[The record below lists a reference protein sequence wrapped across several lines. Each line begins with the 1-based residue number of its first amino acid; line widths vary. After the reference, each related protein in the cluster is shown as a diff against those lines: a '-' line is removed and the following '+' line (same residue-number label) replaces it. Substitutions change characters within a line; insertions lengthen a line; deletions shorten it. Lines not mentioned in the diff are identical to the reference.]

1 MHMGKQVYR
10 FSFNPEVSM
19 QDVESFLLLAVL
31 AAEGLH
37 GKARV
42 RLDAA
47 YGVDEAKRS
56 CVVDAST
63 QVGQDVA
70 AIFAGFAQCVF
81 GPGAVRV
88 DRAAASP
95 PPDEAP
101 CACAN

>member
-1 MHMGKQVYR
+1 MDKQVYR

-19 QDVESFLLLAVL
+19 EDVENFLLLAVL

-47 YGVDEAKRS
+47 YGMNGAKRS
-56 CVVDAST
+56 CVVDANT
-63 QVGQDVA
+63 QVGQDMA
-70 AIFAGFAQCVF
+70 AIFAGFAMCVF
-81 GPGAVRV
+81 GPGAVRIS
-88 DRAAASP
+88 RAAASP
-95 PPDEAP
+95 PSDEAP